1 MSEDREELEAER
13 DFLLRSLDDL
23 DSELVAGNIDPDTYR
38 VLHDDYTARASAVIR
53 SLDDG
58 VDRQSPDAPRVP
70 PWMRVL
76 TVGGIVVLAA
86 LAAVLLA
93 HAVGQRSP
101 GQTITGNAQAS
112 GSPTTLS
119 PAAELEAAK
128 EAAAAQPNSYDAV
141 MRYARALL
149 PSGDPATA
157 IQEYVAASKLDPTQ
171 AEPLAYSA
179 WITVLVSAQAPDAA
193 SKQAL
198 LDAAAKSLDRAIA
211 VDPTYA
217 DSYVFKGLLLAQY
230 EHKQCEG
237 AVALQQFLTTAPANH
252 PMRSLVFTALASAVK
267 AGKCPTPKSTPTS
280 PSTKP

>member
-1 MSEDREELEAER
+1 MSDDREELEAER
-13 DFLLRSLDDL
+13 EFLLRSLDDL

-58 VDRQSPDAPRVP
+58 VDRHAPDAPRVP

-76 TVGGIVVLAA
+76 TVGGIVVFAA

-93 HAVGQRSP
+93 HAVGQRNP
-101 GQTITGNAQAS
+101 GQTITGNAQVS

-128 EAAAAQPNSYDAV
+128 EAAAAQPKSYDAV
-141 MRYARALL
+141 IRYARALL

-171 AEPLAYSA
+171 AEPRAVQRLDHGPRLRGRLRTRRRSRHCS
-179 WITVLVSAQAPDAA
+179 TRPPRA
-193 SKQAL
+193 ST
-198 LDAAAKSLDRAIA
+198 R
-211 VDPTYA
+211 
-217 DSYVFKGLLLAQY
+217 
-230 EHKQCEG
+230 
-237 AVALQQFLTTAPANH
+237 
-252 PMRSLVFTALASAVK
+252 R
-267 AGKCPTPKSTPTS
+267 S
-280 PSTKP
+280 PSIRPTLTRTCSRVCCSRSTSTSSARAPSPSSSS